1 MFLLMD
7 GRQNRNPMTLS
18 YNGTVYNT
26 CYEAAAARLP
36 PGEDAP
42 TNLIGLGIAIGLSAS
57 IVINLAQNAEQRLK
71 PVYEGEGA
79 SKKLVKGNPGQHG
92 IAILFIAIAA
102 ISNFGAFALAP
113 ASVLAPLEGSQ
124 FVANL
129 GFHWYV
135 GTKQLRTN
143 LVRILI
149 GTGLVVAG
157 VVLPVLAASDVV
169 PRFDME
175 AMLCMTRR
183 EQWLW
188 TLTGARIAAVASV
201 GAYVYLVQRK
211 KEKRIFDE
219 DGLSISTAEMF
230 FYSVG
235 SALVGGYAVAN
246 AKIISELLE
255 MMFSNSQWELWGDWF
270 FWSTVANVTIFF
282 VLWVA
287 LLGSGPR
294 YHPAISIIPALQ
306 GLYIVFSSIGGGL
319 YFQEF
324 HYFDTRDSLL
334 YFGGMGLI
342 CVGLVL
348 MVPVR
353 MPKSDLNSQSLLAF
367 EAAVDEP
374 EASTI
379 VHASSVQVVPLRTV
393 VNAHLGAGGVP
404 IILYSDG
411 PDHGAYHSV
420 PQSVTSTKPS
430 IGANEKLPLIHLTM
444 HSSNSSA
451 GGMARK

>member
-1 MFLLMD
+1 
-7 GRQNRNPMTLS
+7 MTSPL
-18 YNGTVYNT
+18 NVTVLNT
-26 CYEAAAARLP
+26 CYEKAAARLP

-42 TNLIGLGIAIGLSAS
+42 TNLIGLGIAIGLAAS
-57 IVINLAQNAEQRLK
+57 IVINLAQNAEGRLK
-71 PVYEGEGA
+71 PVYEGTGA
-79 SKKLVKGNPGQHG
+79 SKKLVRGNPGQHG

-169 PRFDME
+169 PQFDLE

-201 GAYVYLVQRK
+201 GAYVYLVQRP
-211 KEKRIFDE
+211 KEKRVFDE
-219 DGLSISTAEMF
+219 DGLSISTAEIF
-230 FYSVG
+230 FYSIG

-255 MMFSNSQWELWGDWF
+255 MVFANSQWELWGDWY
-270 FWSTVANVTIFF
+270 FWTTVTNVTIFF

-319 YFQEF
+319 FFEEF
-324 HYFDTRDSLL
+324 YYFDTRDSLL

-342 CVGLVL
+342 CIGLVL

-353 MPKSDLNSQSLLAF
+353 MPKSDLNAESLLAL
-367 EAAVDEP
+367 EADVDNP
-374 EASTI
+374 EASLQAQ
-379 VHASSVQVVPLRTV
+379 ASVRGVVVSPTV
-393 VNAHLGAGGVP
+393 SARVGAGGVP
-404 IILYSDG
+404 IILYSDEPANRG
-411 PDHGAYHSV
+411 YHSV
-420 PQSVTSTKPS
+420 PQSATASGLVGVSVQ
-430 IGANEKLPLIHLTM
+430 KLPLIQLKVPSTNGPA
-444 HSSNSSA
+444 S
-451 GGMARK
+451 GMERK